1 MKLSTFVFVAAVAVI
16 PSVRGLTVNTPS
28 SLDVCQPSLLSWSG
42 GTPPYYPSILP
53 GGEISASALKTFDST
68 NATQYTWTVDIA
80 AGTAITIQLKDST
93 GTIAYSDQVTI
104 SSGTDT
110 SCVSTSVAASASAGS
125 TSAYVLTSL
134 LVKSL
139 NEWGRFSGSSASST
153 SGSTVTSTSS
163 ASGSTS
169 SSASTTSS
177 ASSSSSSNA
186 ASRFLVN
193 NGVAG
198 FLGIIGLTMLT

>member
-1 MKLSTFVFVAAVAVI
+1 MKLSSFVFVAAVAVI

-28 SLDVCQPSLLSWSG
+28 SLIVCQPSSLSWSD
-42 GTPPYYPSILP
+42 GTPPYYLSILP

-80 AGTAITIQLKDST
+80 AGTAITVQLKDST

-125 TSAYVLTSL
+125 TSA
-134 LVKSL
+134 
-139 NEWGRFSGSSASST
+139 GSSASST

-169 SSASTTSS
+169 SSASTTSSS